1 MPPELP
7 LTSTCSFFTRPVRS
21 RTSRAAEIALRAPIT
36 DGSSRTSTI
45 PNAALGA
52 FIASIIPAR
61 SVISSLRGPTTSVVF
76 VLLEYPAMSIA
87 RRMLPRASPRS
98 ASRKAACLSVSSLVA
113 MSMLF
118 RNHFDMNVKS
128 IIAIILGLIFLP
140 LLYLYLPLILIGFTL
155 LFETVSMAF
164 LLMVNSFKTAS
175 EFEGIVLADF
185 AEERLKSWPVIS
197 QFLAPS
203 YEDYVYQAAAILFSI
218 GLPLLLA
225 FLLAR
230 YLIRKFS
237 NPKKSLRA
245 YSMENIRRRIKRENT
260 YLPDGSL
267 NPNRPN
273 SDNLKEPHP
282 MKIKKDLGSWP
293 PSV

>member
-1 MPPELP
+1 
-7 LTSTCSFFTRPVRS
+7 
-21 RTSRAAEIALRAPIT
+21 
-36 DGSSRTSTI
+36 
-45 PNAALGA
+45 
-52 FIASIIPAR
+52 
-61 SVISSLRGPTTSVVF
+61 
-76 VLLEYPAMSIA
+76 
-87 RRMLPRASPRS
+87 
-98 ASRKAACLSVSSLVA
+98 

-203 YEDYVYQAAAILFSI
+203 YEDYVYQAAAVLFSI

>member
-1 MPPELP
+1 MR
-7 LTSTCSFFTRPVRS
+7 LTLVM
-21 RTSRAAEIALRAPIT
+21 ILW
-36 DGSSRTSTI
+36 
-45 PNAALGA
+45 L
-52 FIASIIPAR
+52 
-61 SVISSLRGPTTSVVF
+61 VF
-76 VLLEYPAMSIA
+76 VP
-87 RRMLPRASPRS
+87 
-98 ASRKAACLSVSSLVA
+98 V
-113 MSMLF
+113 LF
-118 RNHFDMNVKS
+118 
-128 IIAIILGLIFLP
+128 I
-140 LLYLYLPLILIGFTL
+140 YLPLIVVAIALIFDTI
-155 LFETVSMAF
+155 SMAF
-164 LLMVNSFKTAS
+164 VLIFNSFRTAS
-175 EFEGIVLADF
+175 EFEGIILTDF
-185 AEERLKSWPVIS
+185 AEQRLQSWPLIS

-203 YEDYVYQAAAILFSI
+203 YEDYVFQIAAILFSI

-225 FLLAR
+225 LLLVR

-237 NPKKSLRA
+237 NPKESLRE